1 MLFKDLE
8 FIPVAFGG
16 DINTYSVARAFYE
29 AYQVKTYVF
38 GKFPTGPSYNSK
50 ITIYKANPKNDDD
63 EYFLQNINSFAEQHK
78 DKKIIAIGC
87 GDNYVAL
94 LSKYKHKLA
103 SNIIAPYID
112 FKLMDQLQQKELFY
126 QLCEKHG
133 IDYPGTFV
141 YTRDM
146 GLNFEIDFPYP
157 VILKPSD
164 SVAYWEHPFPTQK
177 KVYFL
182 NNREELNQAI
192 TDIYNAG
199 YSDRMIIQDTVPG
212 NDEYMHVLTSYS
224 DRSGKVKMMCLGHV
238 LLEEHT
244 PKGIGNHAIIVTEPN
259 DELMLKTKALLE
271 DLHYVGFSN
280 FDIKY
285 DIRDKKFKFFEINT
299 RQGRSNYYVTGSG
312 FNIAKYLVDEYI
324 YEKNIPFQMAQ
335 NEHLWMVVP
344 KQVAFKYV
352 KSPEMKAKMKRL
364 IHEKKVVNPNF
375 FKKDLRPK
383 RFYAMYKNFLSHYVK
398 FKKYYE

>member
-280 FDIKY
+280 MTFGIKSLN
-285 DIRDKKFKFFEINT
+285 F
-299 RQGRSNYYVTGSG
+299 S
-312 FNIAKYLVDEYI
+312 
-324 YEKNIPFQMAQ
+324 
-335 NEHLWMVVP
+335 
-344 KQVAFKYV
+344 
-352 KSPEMKAKMKRL
+352 RL
-364 IHEKKVVNPNF
+364 ILARAE
-375 FKKDLRPK
+375 
-383 RFYAMYKNFLSHYVK
+383 AITM
-398 FKKYYE
+398 